1 MILENTRSAEQVIVL
16 RASLSTQLAPA
27 SPGMLAR
34 AHTRARVCAF
44 GLLAVLL
51 FSSAAAGQSPTTG
64 VRPASV
70 VQSVAVATFD
80 SAWVRIRDTYYDA
93 TFRGVDWEAVRAELR
108 PRAEQ
113 ARTMV
118 ELREVLNEMV
128 TRLGESHY
136 SVIPYDVA
144 GAVATGGRPVEGGV
158 PGDVGM
164 EIRLAGEALVVSRV
178 EEGGPA
184 ERAGVR
190 PGWLLEG
197 LAGEPTAPDV
207 ARVTNL
213 SGGGGRNA
221 LTQLL
226 WSIRGRLEGAAGST
240 VAVDFRDEEGA
251 IAGRTLVRRA
261 RPGEAVR
268 FGNLPTFMAEL
279 SYERLTI
286 TGGCIG
292 VIRFKIWMVPLVAR
306 FDRAMD
312 DVRNC
317 DGIVIDLRG
326 NPGGIAGMVMGISGH
341 FLNERIALG
350 TMHSRGTSL
359 NFVANPRRVDSG
371 GNPVIPYAGPVAIL
385 VDGLSVSTSE
395 FFAGGMQAIGRARIF
410 GERTA
415 GQALPAT
422 LLRLPSGDVLMYVVA
437 DFTAPDGSRIEGR
450 GVIPDAA
457 IPLDRRA
464 LLAGRD
470 PAYEAAVAWLV
481 ARAGSSRN

>member
-1 MILENTRSAEQVIVL
+1 M
-16 RASLSTQLAPA
+16 
-27 SPGMLAR
+27 
-34 AHTRARVCAF
+34 CALV
-44 GLLAVLL
+44 LLAGLL
-51 FSSAAAGQSPTTG
+51 FSSEAAGQSGTMG
-64 VRPASV
+64 VRPATV
-70 VQSVAVATFD
+70 EQSVAVATFD
-80 SAWVRIRDTYYDA
+80 SAWARIRDTYYDP
-93 TFRGVDWEAVRAELR
+93 TYRGVDWEAVRAELR
-108 PRAEQ
+108 PRAER

-118 ELREVLNEMV
+118 ELRAVLSEMV
-128 TRLGESHY
+128 GRLGESHY

-144 GAVATGGRPVEGGV
+144 GAVATAGRPDEVGV

-164 EIRLAGEALVVSRV
+164 EIRLVGEALVVWRV

-184 ERAGVR
+184 DRAGVR

-197 LAGEPTAPDV
+197 LAGEPVGADV
-207 ARVTNL
+207 ARVVNMG
-213 SGGGGRNA
+213 GGGGRNA

-261 RPGEAVR
+261 RPGEPVR

-279 SYERLTI
+279 SYERMAI

-292 VIRFKIWMVPLVAR
+292 VIRFNIWMVPLVAR

-312 DVRNC
+312 EVRDC
-317 DGIVIDLRG
+317 DGIVVDLRG

-359 NFVANPRRVDSG
+359 NLVANPRRVDSG
-371 GNPVIPYAGPVAIL
+371 GNPVTPYAGPVAIL

-450 GVIPDAA
+450 GVVPDDA

-481 ARAGSSRN
+481 ARARSSRN

>member
-1 MILENTRSAEQVIVL
+1 M
-16 RASLSTQLAPA
+16 RASLSMPLPPA
-27 SPGMLAR
+27 FANRCTPSASAR
-34 AHTRARVCAF
+34 ARRGARVCAIV
-44 GLLAVLL
+44 LLAGQL
-51 FSSAAAGQSPTTG
+51 FSGEAAGQSVTG
-64 VRPASV
+64 GARPAAV
-70 VQSVAVATFD
+70 APSVALATFD
-80 SAWVRIRDTYYDA
+80 SAWVRIRDTYYDV
-93 TFRGVDWEAVRAELR
+93 TFRGVDWDAVRAELR
-108 PRAEQ
+108 PRAER

-118 ELREVLNEMV
+118 ELRAVLNEMV

-144 GAVATGGRPVEGGV
+144 GAVAAGGRPVEKGV

-164 EIRLAGEALVVSRV
+164 EIRLAGGALVVSRV

-197 LAGEPTAPDV
+197 LAGEPTGADV
-207 ARVTNL
+207 ARVMNL
-213 SGGGGRNA
+213 GGGGGRNA

-251 IAGRTLVRRA
+251 IAGKTLVRRA
-261 RPGEAVR
+261 RPGEPVR

-279 SYERLTI
+279 SYERLAMA
-286 TGGCIG
+286 GGCFG
-292 VIRFKIWMVPLVAR
+292 VIRFNIWMVPLVAR

-312 DVRNC
+312 EVRKC

-450 GVIPDAA
+450 GVIPDDA

-470 PAYEAAVAWLV
+470 PAYEAAVTWLV
-481 ARAGSSRN
+481 ARARSSRN